1 MTQVYGLTA
10 FLMFCYRMVEMH
22 LHVTISARGK
32 RDGRMHMKYRFIQL
46 ALIGA
51 AISVASAAHAQTG
64 APTLRVACGTDMQ
77 KLCPGLKGK
86 DARMCLRA
94 YHAQISPDCMAFLEQ
109 AKGQRASGAMTAP
122 APAAGSPPSA
132 PPTDKQ

>member
-1 MTQVYGLTA
+1 
-10 FLMFCYRMVEMH
+10 
-22 LHVTISARGK
+22 
-32 RDGRMHMKYRFIQL
+32 MKYRFIQL

-132 PPTDKQ
+132 PPADKQ